1 MSFTLSELATLI
13 RLVEK
18 EENELHALI
27 RSDNEQVSDDASDR
41 SIQVGKLAGKLKE
54 LYESQWSEGSN
65 HPEYGE
71 VIKLL

>member
-1 MSFTLSELATLI
+1 MSFTLSELALLI

-18 EENELHALI
+18 EELELHALI

-54 LYESQWSEGSN
+54 LYESQWSNGCN

-71 VIKLL
+71 IIKF